1 MISFSYSNYSR
12 QDDLSSSVVVIP
24 PMQICP
30 VLDDVLSRWYLLQI
44 VLPCQ
49 AVPLAMS
56 HSHTFTFPEAEMR
69 LEKKRKEAVWDLF
82 QSESTFLRDHLM
94 VVKNVS
100 KTLKY
105 VHS

>member
-1 MISFSYSNYSR
+1 MVS
-12 QDDLSSSVVVIP
+12 P
-24 PMQICP
+24 PDSP
-30 VLDDVLSRWYLLQI
+30 P
-44 VLPCQ
+44 LPGS
-49 AVPLAMS
+49 PLAIS
-56 HSHTFTFPEAEMR
+56 HSHTFTFPEAEMRRR

-105 VHS
+105 VHT